1 MSNVG
6 RGGGVAASAVLT
18 LIEVGEFAVIE
29 DDVGSK
35 VIDATH
41 GDGEGEWS
49 CVNNVVVSV

>member
-1 MSNVG
+1 VSNVG